1 MQLRRRRGNDYS
13 NIERLFSVAYMF
25 AQAQDILSI
34 KGGNDSERLTPNI
47 EIELGVVDEYREK
60 IRFY

>member
-1 MQLRRRRGNDYS
+1 
-13 NIERLFSVAYMF
+13 MF

-34 KGGNDSERLTPNI
+34 KGGNDSERFTPNI